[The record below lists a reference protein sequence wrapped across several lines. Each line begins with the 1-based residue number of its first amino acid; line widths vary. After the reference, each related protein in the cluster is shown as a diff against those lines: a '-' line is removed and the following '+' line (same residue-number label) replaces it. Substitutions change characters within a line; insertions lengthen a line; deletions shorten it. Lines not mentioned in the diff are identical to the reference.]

1 MHDVCGQRDYLDDNF
16 FWIYRKLMESTPE
29 RIYRRTSQLNE
40 AKYNVACRLREGI
53 MNNDNSRSSNRP
65 DISEVFIKLSML
77 SGWKG
82 SSDCFYTEMFML
94 EVTLKLS

>member
-40 AKYNVACRLREGI
+40 AKYNVACRLRKE
-53 MNNDNSRSSNRP
+53 
-65 DISEVFIKLSML
+65 
-77 SGWKG
+77 
-82 SSDCFYTEMFML
+82 
-94 EVTLKLS
+94 